1 MNKLFFIAILCLGI
15 WSFDAAPPTKG
26 TLILYVENIKVAEG
40 DIWVGI
46 YDSQEVFLVKERS
59 LVKMV
64 KVGQKGQISIP
75 VNNLPYGEYAVGL
88 FQDLNGN
95 ATMDQN
101 YWGVPV
107 EPFAFSGHLRSMW
120 RLPEYD
126 ETKFTFKYSGQK
138 LNLSLRKWWQR
149 E

>member
-1 MNKLFFIAILCLGI
+1 MNKLFFISILCLGL
-15 WSFDAAPPTKG
+15 WGFSPVPQTKG
-26 TLILYVENIKVAEG
+26 TLILHVENIKVAEG

-46 YDSQEVFLVKERS
+46 YDSQEAFLVKERS

-64 KVGQKGQISIP
+64 KVGRTSRISIP
-75 VNNLPYGEYAVGL
+75 VNNLSYGEYAIGL

-101 YWGVPV
+101 YLGAPI
-107 EPFAFSGHLRSMW
+107 EPFAFSGSLRSMW
-120 RLPEYD
+120 RLPEFE

-149 E
+149 R